1 MGHPRHADAKNSV
14 KSYQVP
20 TTPEEN
26 EIRKYH
32 FPHTF
37 FYLFPVWICTKFVSE
52 LEPRVTSNARLG
64 FSIFSNPSYFCM
76 CILFAVYPQKQSS
89 TYKSALL
96 TDI

>member
-1 MGHPRHADAKNSV
+1 MGRPRHADAKNSV

-37 FYLFPVWICTKFVSE
+37 FYLFPV
-52 LEPRVTSNARLG
+52 
-64 FSIFSNPSYFCM
+64 
-76 CILFAVYPQKQSS
+76 
-89 TYKSALL
+89 
-96 TDI
+96 